1 MKMFA
6 PEIQAK
12 DIDFKFVP
20 HPSLERYDI
29 DWVLLD
35 PTRLLQITVNLITNA
50 IKFTQH
56 CPKRSILVH
65 ISASPDQPELD
76 KGFDYVPTRGALVDL
91 TAGDDWGSGQLLY
104 LHVDVED
111 TGCGLTVE
119 EKELLFERFAQA
131 SPRTH
136 AHYGGSGLGLFIS
149 RQLAELHGGQIGVSS
164 TAGVGSTFGFF
175 LQARRLASD
184 SDRAALSRRGSIDLH
199 TPSHADASKELVA
212 AVSGID
218 IGKPEPDVPTA
229 DELEKLHVLIV
240 EDNLVNQ
247 RVLSKQ
253 LTKAGCIVST
263 ADNGLLALDHLA
275 TTTSHASPTTD
286 KPIPLSIILMDL
298 EMPEMDGL
306 TCCKRIREME
316 KSGELTKHV
325 PIIAVTANVRGE
337 QIATAKASGM
347 DDVVSK
353 PFRIADLLDKVK
365 KVLARLDSR

>member
-1 MKMFA
+1 
-6 PEIQAK
+6 
-12 DIDFKFVP
+12 
-20 HPSLERYDI
+20 
-29 DWVLLD
+29 
-35 PTRLLQITVNLITNA
+35 
-50 IKFTQH
+50 
-56 CPKRSILVH
+56 
-65 ISASPDQPELD
+65 
-76 KGFDYVPTRGALVDL
+76 
-91 TAGDDWGSGQLLY
+91 
-104 LHVDVED
+104 
-111 TGCGLTVE
+111 
-119 EKELLFERFAQA
+119 
-131 SPRTH
+131 
-136 AHYGGSGLGLFIS
+136 
-149 RQLAELHGGQIGVSS
+149 
-164 TAGVGSTFGFF
+164 
-175 LQARRLASD
+175 
-184 SDRAALSRRGSIDLH
+184 LH